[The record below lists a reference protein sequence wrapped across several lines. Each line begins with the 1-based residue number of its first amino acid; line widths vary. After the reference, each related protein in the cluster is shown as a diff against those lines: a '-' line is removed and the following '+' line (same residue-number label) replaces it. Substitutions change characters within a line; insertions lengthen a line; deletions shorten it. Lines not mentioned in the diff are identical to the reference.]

1 MPNSDKQ
8 PPPGADSFDVIVIG
22 GGPAGYPAAIRAAQN
37 QLRVACIDEWKNR
50 DGSATFGGT
59 CLNAGC
65 IPSKALLESTELY
78 HRAREEFAT
87 HGIGVAG
94 VTLDLAQMQKR
105 KASVVKAMTTGIL
118 ALFKAAGVTPLQGH
132 GKLLPG
138 RRVQFTAHEGGARR
152 ELSAKHVV
160 LASGSAPIELRS
172 APFKAPHIVDSWG
185 ALDLDAVPKRFGVI
199 GAGVIGLE
207 LGSVWRRL
215 GAEVTVLEA
224 LPDFLAFADQQLARE
239 ALRHFKKQGLDI
251 RLGAKV
257 TGATLAGGAVEVAYS
272 DPKGE
277 QRLTVDR
284 LVVAIGRRPYTQ
296 DLFAPETGVTLDER
310 GFIKVDHSCRTGAEG
325 VWAVG
330 DCVRGP
336 MLAHKGKEEG
346 VMVADL
352 IAGRYGE
359 VNYKVIPAVIYTA
372 PEIAWVG
379 LTEEQVKASG
389 REYKTG
395 TFPFLASGRARAME
409 QAAGFAKIVAARDD
423 DEILGVHIVG
433 PMAGELIAEAVLA
446 MEYSASSE
454 DLQRTIHA
462 HPTLSE
468 AVHEAALAADKRAID
483 SINR

>member
-1 MPNSDKQ
+1 M
-8 PPPGADSFDVIVIG
+8 ADVYDVIVIG

-37 QLRVACIDEWKNR
+37 KLRVACIDEWKNS

-65 IPSKALLESTELY
+65 IPSKALLESTELL
-78 HRAREEFAT
+78 HRAQSEFAA
-87 HGIGVAG
+87 HGIKTGPVG
-94 VTLDLAQMQKR
+94 FDLAAMQKR
-105 KASVVKAMTTGIL
+105 KAAIVKGMTGGIL
-118 ALFKAAGVTPLQGH
+118 QLLKAAGVTALQGH
-132 GKLLPG
+132 GKLLAA
-138 RRVQFTAHEGGARR
+138 RQAASLQVEFTAHDGGVQT
-152 ELSAKHVV
+152 LQSKDVV
-160 LASGSAPIELRS
+160 LASGSTPMQLKS
-172 APFKAPHIVDSWG
+172 APFDGKQIVDSWG
-185 ALDLDAVPKRFGVI
+185 ALEFDAVPKRLGVI

-215 GAEVTVLEA
+215 GAEVVVLEA
-224 LPDFLAFADQQLARE
+224 LPDFLSILDQQVAKE
-239 ALRHFKKQGLDI
+239 SLRHFKKQGLDI

-257 TGATLAGGAVEVAYS
+257 TAASVNGGVVQVSYTDAANAAQS
-272 DPKGE
+272 
-277 QRLTVDR
+277 LSVDK
-284 LVVAIGRRPYTQ
+284 LVVAIGRRPYTEGLLA
-296 DLFAPETGVTLDER
+296 DKSGVVVDAR
-310 GFIKVDHSCRTGAEG
+310 GFVEVDHDCRTAVQH

-346 VMVADL
+346 VSVADR
-352 IAGRYGE
+352 IAGRYAE

-379 LTEEQVKASG
+379 QTEEQVKASG
-389 REYKTG
+389 RKYKVG
-395 TFPFLASGRARAME
+395 SFPFAASGRARAME
-409 QAAGFAKIVAARDD
+409 ASPGFAKLIADEVS
-423 DEILGVHIVG
+423 DEILGVHIIG

-468 AVHEAALAADKRAID
+468 ALHEAALAADKRAID
-483 SINR
+483 MPNR